1 MRRLAPWATLAFAL
15 AACRGPSTPTPP
27 ATPPPLADVIEAIFL
42 GSGPLAAG
50 DCITPSI
57 LATPLRNTTFTVVIG
72 TTIDAAGERTIEEA
86 ITDVQQVNNGRFR
99 IVVERSGAADPLP
112 GPLQITSA
120 DVPDATIQMLCSP
133 GGSGCTRGLTFNGAS
148 ITSARWRAANRYVA
162 EAQSPRVRPRDRP
175 LPRRSR
181 PHARRSHGAVARHD
195 GPGSIQR
202 AGARRHSGRLCF
214 GARSGRD
221 TRRLRTSRLAVMA
234 AMRIAFPA
242 G

>member
-1 MRRLAPWATLAFAL
+1 MRRPAPWATLAFAL

-27 ATPPPLADVIEAIFL
+27 ATPPTLADVIEAIFL

-50 DCITPSI
+50 DCITPGI

-99 IVVERSGAADPLP
+99 IVVERSSAADPLP

-148 ITSARWRAANRYVA
+148 ITSARCVQRIGT
-162 EAQSPRVRPRDRP
+162 SPRLKAHEFGHAIGLCHVDRDRMP
-175 LPRRSR
+175 
-181 PHARRSHGAVARHD
+181 A
-195 GPGSIQR
+195 
-202 AGARRHSGRLCF
+202 
-214 GARSGRD
+214 
-221 TRRLRTSRLAVMA
+221 AVMA
-234 AMRIAFPA
+234 PSPGTMAQDRFSSLELDAFRAVYESGLEA
-242 G
+242 GATRADFERAGLR